1 MSILSLSCSPKREE
15 GIEVIAVVD
24 LNQNLSF
31 FDMTGEQVSQSQGY
45 LMQRLKRLG
54 SAREGQATGL

>member
-45 LMQRLKRLG
+45 LMQRLKK
-54 SAREGQATGL
+54 TGIS